1 MRKLL
6 LGALILLTIVP
17 TIAETRLHISG
28 RVKSALTKY
37 DLTDA
42 IAILYDSLG
51 QPTDTCRAN
60 RGLRYGRDQ
69 GIDTIATYSFNVP
82 RCDSTYVIDIEC
94 EGYTTHTITYE
105 VKNVGKREYY
115 REIPM
120 VLLQRAPKQLGEVT
134 VTTSKIKFYN
144 KGDTVV
150 FNADAFQ
157 LAEGSMLD
165 GLISMLPGV
174 ELKDGGQIYF
184 NGEYVESLLLNG
196 RKFLD
201 GNNQLML
208 ENIGAYTVKN
218 VEVYKGQTDQDK
230 WWGDSLSNKIL
241 TMNVKLKKEYN
252 NGWIINA
259 QGGFGTEDR
268 YNGRLFASW
277 FSPTTGITLVANAN
291 NLNDN
296 RRPGNN
302 DTWTPER
309 MPSGT
314 KRYHMGAVNYDY
326 KSLDEKRSAMGH
338 LTYEQTR
345 NFNTSTTNRTNFL
358 TGGDTYDYRYDR
370 SKVKDMKLETRHY
383 FNKMTE
389 SFYLSGMALGR
400 MITNNNDGSGVS
412 GTFNE
417 EQAEMTKKTLEAIYT
432 DGSPQQIEEIV
443 NRSITSTDGS
453 SHTYDLQL
461 FPYISWKIPGTSDGL
476 SWEPG
481 VKYSD
486 KKEERWKDYLI
497 NFGSDPVPAER
508 RRQYFDNSPN
518 RSLTLMSNLSY
529 RTSLPQS
536 IGLRLNYE
544 YRFFNQDR
552 DSYMYAL
559 DRLEDMGVFGQV
571 PAGYLDCFDPA
582 NSYTSRTI
590 ENTHTVDLRLTRYF
604 WTDKYRLYI
613 CLNPSLAFR
622 HSRLDYWRDNRNYFI
637 KRDFFLFTL
646 PKYGL
651 NIEYA
656 TGKVG
661 TDSRRPKFKHTFKYE
676 AQLNPTAPRLMDMI
690 DVTDNSD
697 PLNITEGNPDLKTA
711 YKQSHTLSWTFSTEN
726 PESPLSNTLRLNYNS
741 TSNAQTRGYTYD
753 TSTGIRHTRTYN
765 VQGNYDWGANN
776 HFRFQFGKNNQLWL
790 SSSTMAT
797 FTDYADMV
805 GINKDAPELYK
816 VSSRYLSQSIRFGWT
831 LGKQSLEAVGEVVN
845 RHSEST
851 REDFRIIDAN
861 NFRYGITG
869 QFQLPVGFG
878 INTDFMVYTRTGYGM
893 KEIDKTSPIWNVRLT
908 YKPTFDHRR
917 WLFMVDAF
925 DMLHQLSNYT
935 YSVSATGR
943 TVAYTNALPRYVLF
957 SVQYRL
963 NIQPKKKK

>member
-6 LGALILLTIVP
+6 FGALILLTIVP
-17 TIAETRLHISG
+17 TIAETPLYISG
-28 RVKSALTKY
+28 KVKSALTKY

-42 IAILYDSLG
+42 RAILFDSLG
-51 QPTDTCRAN
+51 QPKDTCQAN
-60 RGLRYGRDQ
+60 KGIRRGRGND
-69 GIDTIATYSFNVP
+69 IDTIALYTFLVP
-82 RCDSTYVIDIEC
+82 RRDSTYIIDIEC
-94 EGYTTHTITYE
+94 PGYSTQTITFE
-105 VKNVGKREYY
+105 VKNIGKRESY

-174 ELKDGGQIYF
+174 ELKEGGQILF

-218 VEVYKGQTDQDK
+218 VEVYKGQTEVDK
-230 WWGDSLSNKIL
+230 WWGDTLSNKVL

-259 QGGFGTEDR
+259 QGGYGTDNR
-268 YNGRLFASW
+268 YTGRLFASW
-277 FSPTTGITLVANAN
+277 FSPTTNVTLLGNAN

-296 RRPGNN
+296 RKPGKN
-302 DTWTPER
+302 DTWTPDR

-314 KRYHMGAVNYDY
+314 KRYQMGAVNYDH
-326 KSLDEKRSAMGH
+326 KSVDEKFSATGH

-345 NFNTSTTNRTNFL
+345 NFRTGTTNRTNFL
-358 TGGDTYDYRYDR
+358 TSGDTYDYRYDR
-370 SKVKDMKLETRHY
+370 SKVKDMKLETRHNLYNMTDKLY
-383 FNKMTE
+383 FGGMT
-389 SFYLSGMALGR
+389 LGR
-400 MITNNNDGSGVS
+400 IITKSNDDSGVS

-417 EQAEMTKKTLEAIYT
+417 EQVEMTKKALEAIYT

-443 NRSITSTDGS
+443 NRSITATDGS
-453 SHTYDLQL
+453 SHTYDFQL
-461 FPYISWKIPGTSDGL
+461 FPYISWKIPGSADGL

-481 VKYSD
+481 LKYSD

-518 RSLTLMSNLSY
+518 RDLTLMSNLTY
-529 RTSLPQS
+529 RASFRHGVQLW
-536 IGLRLNYE
+536 INYE

-559 DRLEDMGVFGQV
+559 DRLEDMGVFGQI
-571 PAGYLDCFDPA
+571 PSGYLDSFDPS

-590 ENTHTVDLRLTRYF
+590 ENTHSFDVRLARYV
-604 WTDKYRLYI
+604 WTNKYRFSFEI
-613 CLNPSLAFR
+613 RPGLAFR
-622 HSRLDYWRDNRNYFI
+622 HSRMDYWRDNRNYFV

-646 PKYGL
+646 PRYGFRV
-651 NIEYA
+651 EYETMNA
-656 TGKVG
+656 SPDGE
-661 TDSRRPKFKHTFKYE
+661 RPRFKHSIHYD
-676 AQLNPTAPRLMDMI
+676 AQLTPTAPRLMDLI
-690 DVTDNSD
+690 DVTNDSD

-711 YKQSHTLSWTFSTEN
+711 YKQAHTLSWSYSN
-726 PESPLSNTLRLNYNS
+726 QNQESPLNNTLRLNYNS
-741 TSNAQTRGYTYD
+741 TTNAQTRGYMYD
-753 TSTGIRHTRTYN
+753 TSTGVRHTRTYN
-765 VQGNYDWGANN
+765 VDGNHDWGAQN
-776 HFRFQFGKNNQLWL
+776 HLSIQFGKNNQFSLG
-790 SSSTMAT
+790 STTMAT
-797 FTDYADMV
+797 FTNYADMV
-805 GINKDAPELYK
+805 GIDKETPELYK
-816 VSSRYLSQSIRFGWT
+816 VNSRYLSQGLRFGWT
-831 LGKQSLEAVGEVVN
+831 IHKQFIEAHGEVVN
-845 RHSEST
+845 RHTEST

-869 QFQLPVGFG
+869 QFQLPLGLG

-893 KEIDKTSPIWNVRLT
+893 KEIDKTSPIWNLRLT
-908 YKPTFDHRR
+908 YKPPFDHKR

-925 DMLHQLSNYT
+925 DMLHQLSNYN

-943 TVAYTNALPRYVLF
+943 TVSYTNALPRYILF